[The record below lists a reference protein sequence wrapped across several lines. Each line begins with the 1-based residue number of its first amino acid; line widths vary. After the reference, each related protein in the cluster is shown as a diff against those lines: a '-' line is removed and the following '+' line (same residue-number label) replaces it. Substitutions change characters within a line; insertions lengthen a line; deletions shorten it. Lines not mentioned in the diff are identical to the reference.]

1 MGANMRI
8 KLLVFT
14 SSLLLFSNSSAG
26 IPQNPSSTTTSS
38 QTTVQRDSLA
48 TNAVQAAIVAQG
60 SPAAIGAI
68 NNAIVQGTIVPA
80 QSSTVD
86 AGNFKWESDFT
97 GSSYEFRSEMQ
108 IGGTT
113 RVFATGHGNPAFYN
127 GKTARPLFSHVAYAS
142 VPWHL
147 PAIVLF
153 RELNDPSR
161 SLQFV
166 GVTSINGS
174 QVAHIRTQVTTGPI
188 ETELSVHDWYFNPS
202 TGLPVR
208 VEYRTPSTLDMRDNK
223 PAAADFSNYQI
234 INGIAVPFTIVA
246 SESGQVVS
254 SATISSIAF
263 NTSLA
268 PSDFDL
274 LVGSAQ

>member
-1 MGANMRI
+1 MRI
-8 KLLVFT
+8 KVVAFAA
-14 SSLLLFSNSSAG
+14 SLLLISNSSAR
-26 IPQNPSSTTTSS
+26 ITQSPSSTTSPS
-38 QTTVQRDSLA
+38 QATVQRDLLA

-60 SPAAIGAI
+60 SQSAISAI
-68 NNAIVQGTIVPA
+68 NNAIVQGTIVSA

-127 GKTARPLFSHVAYAS
+127 GKTARSLFSHVAYAS

-147 PAIVLF
+147 PAIALF
-153 RELNDPSR
+153 RELNDPNR

-166 GVTSINGS
+166 EATSMHGS
-174 QVAHIRTQVTTGPI
+174 QVVHIRTRVTTGPI
-188 ETELSVHDWYFNPS
+188 GTELSIHDWYFNPS

-246 SESGQVVS
+246 SEGGQVVS
-254 SATISSIAF
+254 TATISSIAF

-274 LVGSAQ
+274 LVGGAQ